1 MNAPKLR
8 PYQKAAVEFATKN
21 LIEFGNSLLV
31 CATGGGKGHSPDMII
46 PTPDG
51 FRRWGDLRVGDKLF
65 GCDGKPQH
73 IKRIFPRG
81 LQPFYRIKFASGAE
95 VECDSDHIWQM
106 SNGKKFTTHELWL
119 RHIKNGRK
127 YLYDVPYCEPLD
139 YPEQKFMISPYTM
152 GVLIGDGYLCG
163 KSVCFSNPIM
173 DIEIKNRVESE
184 LPDKFYLSIHNWG
197 CPQYT
202 ICKPRGDYRNAFYNE
217 IINMGLSVKSSD
229 KFIPKQYLVG
239 SVRQRMDLLAGL
251 LDTDGSCQRRSKHSS
266 TTFSTTSVR
275 LANNVADLVR
285 SLGGWASVKTKTRGE
300 ICVHIQT
307 TFNPFY
313 LSRKSN
319 KWNGK
324 RTKNYIREIEYIGCK
339 QSICVSV
346 SNQDQLYITDGY
358 VVTHN
363 TAMLAKVAEFLI
375 QNAGC
380 RKVYCI
386 VGTDKVNQQNKETI
400 RKFAPGIA
408 VSEYSGRL
416 KSQHGRII
424 CMMQQT
430 ANIHYMNLPAPE
442 AVLIDECFV
451 KGTKIATPFGEK
463 NIEKIKV
470 GDKVFCFNEKSKKIE
485 VKKVEKTYKNPAKSM
500 MRVNFG
506 TQMIQ
511 CTTNHPFYTKRGW
524 VQAKDLKENDYILQ
538 LVSKG
543 NHKFN
548 KTTKGLCS
556 RKRLLLLLQ
565 RLWPCSIS
573 EKIIRN
579 NGKNESKIRIRSN
592 ARTQPHEATRS
603 TKKSIR
609 FIKKNWI
616 SSENT
621 GRKWER
627 IDNPTRKTV
636 TRTWK
641 RMVARISYC
650 NSKVENSQY
659 TEMLQ
664 GRHCESEFENSN
676 RNRRSKPFGTG
687 SERARPE
694 KNTSIE
700 WVRVDSIK
708 ILEPRNYGKFVYN
721 FAVNKHHNYFANGI
735 LVHNC
740 HHARA
745 ATYES
750 LIKYWKPKYV
760 FGATATPDRG
770 DKKSLATLFSN
781 FYQIS
786 SKELI
791 DMNYLCRPVFIPFE
805 CNIDSDIA
813 VRQAMMKL
821 PLQPGKT
828 IHFCRNHEYAKRLYD
843 IITGLSMECAYLRV
857 GGDNDAEYAKF
868 ASADCNHL
876 VNVNIATEGFDEPRI
891 MNVVNWC
898 ADGTRGRMIQKY
910 GRGLRPYKTKKQCLI
925 FDCGGNIEK
934 YGNLEYTEIL
944 PKELVR
950 PQGQFLR
957 IEDLFYEKPENMS
970 GEVPEI
976 DTTPKFAVGAAT
988 MPYSPPDGW
997 FSFYDADFGTVF
1009 LRLDGRYARFVD
1021 NGEIREICI
1030 RQDNLFELDD
1040 FDLPGAKKTPTDYL
1054 NSWQLKSLTDIPTFG
1069 FSPEQADAV
1078 IAWKIWKKG

>member
-1 MNAPKLR
+1 MTMPQLR

-21 LIEFGNSLLV
+21 LIESGNSLLV

-119 RHIKNGRK
+119 KPIKNGRK

-386 VGTDKVNQQNKETI
+386 VGTDKVNQQNKDTI
-400 RKFAPGIA
+400 RRFAPGIA

-430 ANIHYMNLPAPE
+430 ANIHYMNLPAPD
-442 AVLIDECFV
+442 ALLIDE
-451 KGTKIATPFGEK
+451 G
-463 NIEKIKV
+463 
-470 GDKVFCFNEKSKKIE
+470 
-485 VKKVEKTYKNPAKSM
+485 
-500 MRVNFG
+500 
-506 TQMIQ
+506 
-511 CTTNHPFYTKRGW
+511 
-524 VQAKDLKENDYILQ
+524 
-538 LVSKG
+538 
-543 NHKFN
+543 
-548 KTTKGLCS
+548 
-556 RKRLLLLLQ
+556 
-565 RLWPCSIS
+565 
-573 EKIIRN
+573 
-579 NGKNESKIRIRSN
+579 
-592 ARTQPHEATRS
+592 
-603 TKKSIR
+603 
-609 FIKKNWI
+609 
-616 SSENT
+616 
-621 GRKWER
+621 
-627 IDNPTRKTV
+627 
-636 TRTWK
+636 
-641 RMVARISYC
+641 
-650 NSKVENSQY
+650 
-659 TEMLQ
+659 
-664 GRHCESEFENSN
+664 
-676 RNRRSKPFGTG
+676 
-687 SERARPE
+687 
-694 KNTSIE
+694 
-700 WVRVDSIK
+700 
-708 ILEPRNYGKFVYN
+708 
-721 FAVNKHHNYFANGI
+721 
-735 LVHNC
+735 

-745 ATYES
+745 ETYDR
-750 LIKYWKPKYV
+750 LLKYWKPKYL

-781 FYQIS
+781 YYQIT

-805 CNIDSDIA
+805 CNIDSDA
-813 VRQAMMKL
+813 DVRKSISHL

-898 ADGTRGRMIQKY
+898 SDGTRGRMIQKY

-950 PQGQFLR
+950 PRGQFLR
-957 IEDLFYEKPENMS
+957 IEDLFYEKPEDIS
-970 GEVPEI
+970 GDALEI

-1021 NGEIREICI
+1021 NGEIREVCI

-1078 IAWKIWKKG
+1078 IAWKIWKKTKRDENEQK

>member
-31 CATGGGKGHSPDMII
+31 CATGGGK
-46 PTPDG
+46 
-51 FRRWGDLRVGDKLF
+51 
-65 GCDGKPQH
+65 
-73 IKRIFPRG
+73 
-81 LQPFYRIKFASGAE
+81 
-95 VECDSDHIWQM
+95 
-106 SNGKKFTTHELWL
+106 
-119 RHIKNGRK
+119 
-127 YLYDVPYCEPLD
+127 
-139 YPEQKFMISPYTM
+139 
-152 GVLIGDGYLCG
+152 
-163 KSVCFSNPIM
+163 
-173 DIEIKNRVESE
+173 
-184 LPDKFYLSIHNWG
+184 
-197 CPQYT
+197 
-202 ICKPRGDYRNAFYNE
+202 
-217 IINMGLSVKSSD
+217 
-229 KFIPKQYLVG
+229 
-239 SVRQRMDLLAGL
+239 
-251 LDTDGSCQRRSKHSS
+251 
-266 TTFSTTSVR
+266 
-275 LANNVADLVR
+275 
-285 SLGGWASVKTKTRGE
+285 
-300 ICVHIQT
+300 
-307 TFNPFY
+307 
-313 LSRKSN
+313 
-319 KWNGK
+319 
-324 RTKNYIREIEYIGCK
+324 
-339 QSICVSV
+339 
-346 SNQDQLYITDGY
+346 
-358 VVTHN
+358 

-430 ANIHYMNLPAPE
+430 ANIHYMNLPAPDGL
-442 AVLIDECFV
+442 LIDE
-451 KGTKIATPFGEK
+451 G
-463 NIEKIKV
+463 
-470 GDKVFCFNEKSKKIE
+470 
-485 VKKVEKTYKNPAKSM
+485 
-500 MRVNFG
+500 
-506 TQMIQ
+506 
-511 CTTNHPFYTKRGW
+511 
-524 VQAKDLKENDYILQ
+524 
-538 LVSKG
+538 
-543 NHKFN
+543 
-548 KTTKGLCS
+548 
-556 RKRLLLLLQ
+556 
-565 RLWPCSIS
+565 
-573 EKIIRN
+573 
-579 NGKNESKIRIRSN
+579 
-592 ARTQPHEATRS
+592 
-603 TKKSIR
+603 
-609 FIKKNWI
+609 
-616 SSENT
+616 
-621 GRKWER
+621 
-627 IDNPTRKTV
+627 
-636 TRTWK
+636 
-641 RMVARISYC
+641 
-650 NSKVENSQY
+650 
-659 TEMLQ
+659 
-664 GRHCESEFENSN
+664 
-676 RNRRSKPFGTG
+676 
-687 SERARPE
+687 
-694 KNTSIE
+694 
-700 WVRVDSIK
+700 
-708 ILEPRNYGKFVYN
+708 
-721 FAVNKHHNYFANGI
+721 
-735 LVHNC
+735 

-745 ATYES
+745 ETYDR
-750 LIKYWKPKYV
+750 LLKYWKPKYL

-781 FYQIS
+781 YYQIT

-910 GRGLRPYKTKKQCLI
+910 GRGLRPYRSKKQCMI

-934 YGNLEYTEIL
+934 YGDLEYTEIL
-944 PKELVR
+944 PKELVKPKGR
-950 PQGQFLR
+950 FLR
-957 IEDLFYEKPENMS
+957 IEDLFYEKPDDDEDV
-970 GEVPEI
+970 EEEI
-976 DTTPKFAVGAAT
+976 DTRPRFAVGEKT

-1021 NGEIREICI
+1021 NGEIREVCI

-1078 IAWKIWKKG
+1078 IAWKIWKKTKRDENEQK

>member
-1 MNAPKLR
+1 MSAPQLR

-21 LIEFGNSLLV
+21 LIESGNSLLV

-119 RHIKNGRK
+119 KPIKNGRK

-307 TFNPFY
+307 IFNPFY

-416 KSQHGRII
+416 KSQHGKII

-430 ANIHYMNLPAPE
+430 ANIHYMNLPAPDGL
-442 AVLIDECFV
+442 LIDE
-451 KGTKIATPFGEK
+451 G
-463 NIEKIKV
+463 
-470 GDKVFCFNEKSKKIE
+470 
-485 VKKVEKTYKNPAKSM
+485 
-500 MRVNFG
+500 
-506 TQMIQ
+506 
-511 CTTNHPFYTKRGW
+511 
-524 VQAKDLKENDYILQ
+524 
-538 LVSKG
+538 
-543 NHKFN
+543 
-548 KTTKGLCS
+548 
-556 RKRLLLLLQ
+556 
-565 RLWPCSIS
+565 
-573 EKIIRN
+573 
-579 NGKNESKIRIRSN
+579 
-592 ARTQPHEATRS
+592 
-603 TKKSIR
+603 
-609 FIKKNWI
+609 
-616 SSENT
+616 
-621 GRKWER
+621 
-627 IDNPTRKTV
+627 
-636 TRTWK
+636 
-641 RMVARISYC
+641 
-650 NSKVENSQY
+650 
-659 TEMLQ
+659 
-664 GRHCESEFENSN
+664 
-676 RNRRSKPFGTG
+676 
-687 SERARPE
+687 
-694 KNTSIE
+694 
-700 WVRVDSIK
+700 
-708 ILEPRNYGKFVYN
+708 
-721 FAVNKHHNYFANGI
+721 
-735 LVHNC
+735 

-745 ATYES
+745 ETYDR
-750 LIKYWKPKYV
+750 LLKYWKPKYL

-781 FYQIS
+781 YYQIT

-791 DMNYLCRPVFIPFE
+791 DMNYLCRPIFVPFE

-813 VRQAMMKL
+813 VRRAMMKL

-843 IITGLSMECAYLRV
+843 IITGLSMECAYLRL

-868 ASADCNHL
+868 ASDECNHL

-898 ADGTRGRMIQKY
+898 SDGTRGRMIQKY
-910 GRGLRPYKTKKQCLI
+910 GRGLRPYRSKKQCMI

-934 YGNLEYTEIL
+934 YGDLEYTEIL
-944 PKELVR
+944 PKELVK
-950 PQGQFLR
+950 PKGQFLR
-957 IEDLFYEKPENMS
+957 IEDLFYEKPDDDEDV
-970 GEVPEI
+970 EEEI
-976 DTTPKFAVGAAT
+976 DTRPRFSVGEKT

-997 FSFYDADFGTVF
+997 FSFYDIDFGTVF
-1009 LRLDGRYARFVD
+1009 LRMDGRYARFVE
-1021 NGEIREICI
+1021 NGEIREVCI

-1078 IAWKIWKKG
+1078 IAWKIWKKTKRDENEQK

>member
-1 MNAPKLR
+1 MTTPQLR
-8 PYQKAAVEFATKN
+8 PYQRAAVEFATRN
-21 LIEFGNSLLV
+21 LIESGNSLLV
-31 CATGGGKGHSPDMII
+31 CATGGGK
-46 PTPDG
+46 
-51 FRRWGDLRVGDKLF
+51 
-65 GCDGKPQH
+65 
-73 IKRIFPRG
+73 
-81 LQPFYRIKFASGAE
+81 
-95 VECDSDHIWQM
+95 
-106 SNGKKFTTHELWL
+106 
-119 RHIKNGRK
+119 
-127 YLYDVPYCEPLD
+127 
-139 YPEQKFMISPYTM
+139 
-152 GVLIGDGYLCG
+152 
-163 KSVCFSNPIM
+163 
-173 DIEIKNRVESE
+173 
-184 LPDKFYLSIHNWG
+184 
-197 CPQYT
+197 
-202 ICKPRGDYRNAFYNE
+202 
-217 IINMGLSVKSSD
+217 
-229 KFIPKQYLVG
+229 
-239 SVRQRMDLLAGL
+239 
-251 LDTDGSCQRRSKHSS
+251 
-266 TTFSTTSVR
+266 
-275 LANNVADLVR
+275 
-285 SLGGWASVKTKTRGE
+285 
-300 ICVHIQT
+300 
-307 TFNPFY
+307 
-313 LSRKSN
+313 
-319 KWNGK
+319 
-324 RTKNYIREIEYIGCK
+324 
-339 QSICVSV
+339 
-346 SNQDQLYITDGY
+346 
-358 VVTHN
+358 

-442 AVLIDECFV
+442 AVLIDECFPGDV
-451 KGTKIATPFGEK
+451 EILTERGYIRFDELKDEKIAQYEQGRITFVRPLRKVIRNHCGSMVKWRVWRDATITMTPGH
-463 NIEKIKV
+463 NQ
-470 GDKVFCFNEKSKKIE
+470 VFLDSNGR
-485 VKKVEKTYKNPAKSM
+485 EKTLQAQCLNWNGERFKLITGAAKRDVGRLSALEKLLIA
-500 MRVNFG
+500 
-506 TQMIQ
+506 IQ
-511 CTTNHPFYTKRGW
+511 ADGCAVAPHNYSNY
-524 VQAKDLKENDYILQ
+524 QIQ
-538 LVSKG
+538 LSKPR
-543 NHKFN
+543 KI
-548 KTTKGLCS
+548 
-556 RKRLLLLLQ
+556 KRLLDILAEWGGDWSESKPAKGKRRFLIKLPDYKNKKAKLLSACFNLSDFDSRRARAFIYEMCRWDGHFNPAGIPQ
-565 RLWPCSIS
+565 IYDSTIKGNTDFAAAMAFIAGFQTYQVCKKDHRKTTYKDVHRVFFQDKNTVRQTRKNKITTTYSS
-573 EKIIRN
+573 EKVYCVEVPTHRIIIRSH
-579 NGKNESKIRIRSN
+579 GF
-592 ARTQPHEATRS
+592 A
-603 TKKSIR
+603 
-609 FIKKNWI
+609 
-616 SSENT
+616 
-621 GRKWER
+621 
-627 IDNPTRKTV
+627 
-636 TRTWK
+636 
-641 RMVARISYC
+641 
-650 NSKVENSQY
+650 
-659 TEMLQ
+659 
-664 GRHCESEFENSN
+664 
-676 RNRRSKPFGTG
+676 
-687 SERARPE
+687 
-694 KNTSIE
+694 
-700 WVRVDSIK
+700 
-708 ILEPRNYGKFVYN
+708 FVS
-721 FAVNKHHNYFANGI
+721 G
-735 LVHNC
+735 NC

-745 ATYES
+745 STYES
-750 LIKYWKPKYV
+750 LIKYWKPKYL

-805 CNIDSDIA
+805 CNIDSDA
-813 VRQAMMKL
+813 DVRKSISHL

-898 ADGTRGRMIQKY
+898 SDGTRGRMIQKY

-950 PQGQFLR
+950 PRGQFLR
-957 IEDLFYEKPENMS
+957 IEDLFYEKPEDIS
-970 GEVPEI
+970 GDAPEI

-1021 NGEIREICI
+1021 NGEIREVCI

-1078 IAWKIWKKG
+1078 IAWKIWKRTK